1 MELIEA
7 GKIVNTHSVYGEL
20 KVQPWSDTLD
30 FLCDF
35 DLVYIDNK
43 PFEIEKARVHKT
55 CVLLKLSG
63 INNINDAEKYKNK
76 LVFVDREDVELSD
89 DTYFIQ
95 DLEGL
100 TVIDQ
105 NNTVLGKIHEVLTLP
120 SNDVYVIRGEDE
132 YMIPAVKE
140 FIKEIDLENKTV
152 YVSTI
157 PGMKIEKGGDSD
169 AN

>member
-55 CVLLKLSG
+55 CVLLKLSR